1 MELANGNNLEGLT
14 IPSKRSALEL
24 LAAMDPA
31 KRNTLTWIAIT
42 GILFPILLLA
52 GVFLRAVQGNTF
64 GGAAEWFYPMM
75 TLHGVGMVGVWFVG
89 GMACVERIISKYTR
103 TSDRVSLFAIVGTV
117 IGVVLLLVSVFI
129 GKFAAGWYFLYPLP
143 LSGSWPTWAAIVFLT
158 VLGATWLVWCLSLLY
173 SIAGKYTISKALGWH
188 YLAGKTE
195 PEVPPCVIITSVSL
209 IAGIACLFSAVIVLV
224 LFYFELLTG
233 TVNDALLMKNLTFF
247 FGHTLVNIS
256 LYLGVAVI
264 YELLPE
270 YCGRP
275 WKANKIVAISW
286 NSVLAIVMFA
296 YFHHL
301 YMDFV
306 QPETFQYLGQI
317 ASYMSSLPAAVV
329 TIFGALLLIFHSKM
343 KWNVVSMFLFVG
355 MMGWAIGGV
364 AAVVD
369 STIAVNVKFHN
380 TLWVPAHF
388 HTYMLEG
395 LVLMVL
401 AYFYHYVQK
410 ESQHVSNDTLQKV
423 MVGLMVVGG
432 FGFVSMF
439 YLAGAE
445 GVPRRFAMYPAEVTQ
460 GAVYSLIAVGF
471 SLLFCVGL
479 ALYILEAVQCWLKA
493 ARA

>member
-1 MELANGNNLEGLT
+1 ML
-14 IPSKRSALEL
+14 
-24 LAAMDPA
+24 
-31 KRNTLTWIAIT
+31 
-42 GILFPILLLA
+42 
-52 GVFLRAVQGNTF
+52 
-64 GGAAEWFYPMM
+64 
-75 TLHGVGMVGVWFVG
+75 
-89 GMACVERIISKYTR
+89 C
-103 TSDRVSLFAIVGTV
+103 
-117 IGVVLLLVSVFI
+117 
-129 GKFAAGWYFLYPLP
+129 
-143 LSGSWPTWAAIVFLT
+143 
-158 VLGATWLVWCLSLLY
+158 
-173 SIAGKYTISKALGWH
+173 
-188 YLAGKTE
+188 
-195 PEVPPCVIITSVSL
+195 
-209 IAGIACLFSAVIVLV
+209 
-224 LFYFELLTG
+224 
-233 TVNDALLMKNLTFF
+233 
-247 FGHTLVNIS
+247 
-256 LYLGVAVI
+256 
-264 YELLPE
+264 
-270 YCGRP
+270 
-275 WKANKIVAISW
+275 
-286 NSVLAIVMFA
+286 
-296 YFHHL
+296 
-301 YMDFV
+301 FV